1 MGFRAFDS
9 SYDPGM
15 AAPTSRITVFRNDK
29 RDVGDRQIVLSI
41 DGQPLGT
48 LLFGQ
53 QVSREVAPGRHRLR
67 AHNTL
72 FWKTIEVE
80 IGPAEHASFIAIN
93 RAGFGTY
100 SLLGLFGAAPLYMSF
115 ERLPDKPGAEGNA
128 RSGT

>member
-1 MGFRAFDS
+1 
-9 SYDPGM
+9 M
-15 AAPTSRITVFRNDK
+15 AASSARITVFRNDR
-29 RDVGDRQIVLSI
+29 RDVGDRQIVVSL

-53 QVSREVAPGRHRLR
+53 QVSREVTPGRHRLR

-72 FWKTIEVE
+72 FWKTIEVD
-80 IGPAEHASFIAIN
+80 IGPTEQASFVAIN

-100 SLLGLFGAAPLYMSF
+100 SMLGLFGAAPLYMSF
-115 ERLPDKPGAEGNA
+115 ERLPDKPGAEGDA